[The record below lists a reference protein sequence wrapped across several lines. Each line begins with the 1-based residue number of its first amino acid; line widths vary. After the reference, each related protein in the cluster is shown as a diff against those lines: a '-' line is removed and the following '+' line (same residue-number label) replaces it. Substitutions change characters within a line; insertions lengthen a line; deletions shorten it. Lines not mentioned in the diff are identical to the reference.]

1 MTCKIIYCCAQSTKI
16 HDVYGPIFL
25 KATLIFQNF
34 KIVHNADIFLT
45 KKTSFIR
52 CKIAFLKENSNI
64 FHFIRSPGGMLHIN
78 PNRMYFR
85 SIDTKNIVDIA
96 NNL

>member
-1 MTCKIIYCCAQSTKI
+1 MIFRNGFKNLNLLDVRGERMHMTCKIIYCCAQSTKI

-45 KKTSFIR
+45 KKLVLFDV
-52 CKIAFLKENSNI
+52 KLDF
-64 FHFIRSPGGMLHIN
+64 
-78 PNRMYFR
+78 
-85 SIDTKNIVDIA
+85 
-96 NNL
+96 